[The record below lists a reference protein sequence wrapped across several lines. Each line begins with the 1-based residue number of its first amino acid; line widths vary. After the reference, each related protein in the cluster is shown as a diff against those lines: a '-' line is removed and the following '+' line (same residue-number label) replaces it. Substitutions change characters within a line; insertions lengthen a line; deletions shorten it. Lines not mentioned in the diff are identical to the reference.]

1 METDLKN
8 ALKELKI
15 ENIDEVIRILKEKG
29 LIEEA
34 FKACKSDK
42 LQEFLDKYGR
52 IICRRKPTLGGTTV
66 RKFVFD

>member
-29 LIEEA
+29 LI
-34 FKACKSDK
+34 
-42 LQEFLDKYGR
+42 
-52 IICRRKPTLGGTTV
+52 
-66 RKFVFD
+66 